1 MKRLPFLLLVA
12 AASSACAQAGDVSP
26 ARKPLPHA
34 QCIQT
39 DKINEWYIVDARTAL
54 VRTGPYRYVVHLQAD
69 CPRLGIGVPGF
80 LLRANE
86 SNKAAGGGRICGE
99 VGETVS
105 ARDQP
110 PCAISSITM
119 VDKAGFDR
127 MRKHAARHGTAAET
141 PPSR

>member
-1 MKRLPFLLLVA
+1 MKRLPSLLLLA
-12 AASSACAQAGDVSP
+12 AAGCTSALAGGTSP
-26 ARKPLPHA
+26 ARKPLPYA

-39 DKINEWYIVDARTAL
+39 DKINEWYIVNPRTAL

-99 VGETVS
+99 TGETVS
-105 ARDQP
+105 ARGQP
-110 PCAISSITM
+110 PCAISSLTT
-119 VDKAGFDR
+119 VDKAEFDR
-127 MRKHAARHGTAAET
+127 MRAHAARHGTAAEL
-141 PPSR
+141 PPAK

>member
-1 MKRLPFLLLVA
+1 MKRLPSLLFLA
-12 AASSACAQAGDVSP
+12 AASCATAFAGDLSP
-26 ARKPLPHA
+26 TRKPLPYA

-39 DKINEWYIVDARTAL
+39 DKINEWYVVDKRTAL

-86 SNKAAGGGRICGE
+86 SNKAAGNGRICGE
-99 VGETVS
+99 TGETVS

-110 PCAISSITM
+110 PCAISSLTTL
-119 VDKAGFDR
+119 DKAGFDR
-127 MRKHAARHGTAAET
+127 MRQHAARHGSGAEI
-141 PPSR
+141 PPSK